1 MWLQANGG
9 TVTSPSHD
17 AMRAEWNG
25 VAPFGAGSRPPSSSL
40 VGHRLVPSKLRPP
53 RLHLRLVPRDRV
65 VAALQDARVPLVL
78 ISAPAGSGKSIS
90 LLQWAA
96 QDDRPVGW
104 VQLDAGDNDPVV
116 FVTYIAA
123 ALDRMIGVDAQVF
136 DLLTVR
142 KPRVREEV
150 IPRIGAALMLAP
162 PFALV
167 LDDGQFVENKECWD
181 HVTTLLGHLPEGA
194 TVALASRC
202 DPPLALARMRAH
214 GALRELR
221 LDALVLDRAETAQ
234 LLDLHGLSDD
244 NETVTALLTATEGWV
259 TGLYLAAL
267 ASHGRDRG
275 EWLGQVRGDQR
286 DIAAFLLDEVFERQ
300 SADLQEFLLKTSILK
315 QLTAPVCAALTGR
328 ADADAVLSTLARD
341 NLFVTA
347 LDDHGEAFRYHHL
360 FAELLESRLERLHAD
375 EVGPLHLK
383 AAEWLD
389 RNGEP
394 AAAVEHW
401 LAAGDVASTVAP
413 VARTYY
419 QYVES
424 GRSESARRLL
434 GLFSEQQLLDYPALA
449 ITAGCLYA
457 GMIGTPEEQARW
469 TSLMRAYRFEDE
481 RPSPD
486 GATSLLSSYTMLMAE
501 LAPDGLTQMRDGF
514 KLCCELETRSGDE
527 WCLSAREGY
536 AGALYLLG
544 ETQRALKAF
553 LRLRRESSLPFDQA
567 GLASFLALIAMD
579 EGRWEEAEKQVSV
592 ATSVEAVLDLDS
604 DPTFSSYVPAQLGY
618 LRLLSHR
625 RDPVTME
632 FARSVDAFAAR
643 MVHRAPWI
651 LLLTD
656 VMLGEVALE
665 QGDLTQARR
674 WSARAAAT
682 VKEYPDA
689 GMLGR
694 RSRALAAAIG
704 ERMYGA
710 PVTPAEQ
717 RVLDLLATHLTEKE
731 IAGRLFLSAATVKT
745 HRRSIYRKLGVNT
758 RGEAVARARGLGLL
772 PR

>member
-1 MWLQANGG
+1 
-9 TVTSPSHD
+9 
-17 AMRAEWNG
+17 
-25 VAPFGAGSRPPSSSL
+25 
-40 VGHRLVPSKLRPP
+40 
-53 RLHLRLVPRDRV
+53 V
-65 VAALQDARVPLVL
+65 VAALRGARVPLVL
-78 ISAPAGSGKSIS
+78 ISAPAGSGKSVS
-90 LLQWAA
+90 LIQWAA

-104 VQLDAGDNDPVV
+104 VQLDAADNDPVV

-123 ALDRMIGVDAQVF
+123 ALDSVIGIDAQVF

-142 KPRVREEV
+142 KPRIREEV

-167 LDDGQFVENKECWD
+167 LDDGQFVENEECWD
-181 HVTTLLGHLPEGA
+181 QVATLLEHLPEGA

-214 GALRELR
+214 GNLCELR

-234 LLDLHGLSDD
+234 LLDLQGLSDD
-244 NETVTALLTATEGWV
+244 DETVTALLAATEGWA

-267 ASHGRDRG
+267 ASHGRDSG

-300 SADLQEFLLKTSILK
+300 SADLQEFLLRTSILK

-328 ADADAVLSTLARD
+328 ADAGAVLSTLARD

-360 FAELLESRLERLHAD
+360 FAELLETRLERLHAD
-375 EVGPLHLK
+375 DVVPLHRK

-401 LAAGDVASTVAP
+401 LAAGDVASTVEP

-419 QYVES
+419 QYVEC
-424 GRSESARRLL
+424 GRSESARRLFD
-434 GLFSEQQLLDYPALA
+434 LFSEQQLLSYPGLA
-449 ITAGCLYA
+449 ITAGWLYA

-469 TSLMRAYRFEDE
+469 TSLMRTYRFEDE
-481 RPSPD
+481 HPSPD
-486 GATSLLSSYTMLMAE
+486 GATSLLSSYTLLMAE

-514 KLCCELETRSGDE
+514 KLCCELETRRADE
-527 WCLSAREGY
+527 WYLMARQGY
-536 AGALYLLG
+536 ARALYLLG
-544 ETQRALKAF
+544 DAQRARKAL
-553 LRLRRESSLPFDQA
+553 LRLRPELSLRIDRTV
-567 GLASFLALIAMD
+567 LAALLALVAMD
-579 EGRWEEAEKQVSV
+579 EGDWDEAETLTRHAASWE
-592 ATSVEAVLDLDS
+592 SSLDFDLD
-604 DPTFSSYVPAQLGY
+604 PGFCMYLETQLAH
-618 LRLLSHR
+618 LRLLSHQG
-625 RDPVTME
+625 DPTTMDV
-632 FARSVDAFAAR
+632 AGRVDAYAGR
-643 MVHRAPWI
+643 MIHRAPW
-651 LLLTD
+651 LLLLAD

-665 QGDLTQARR
+665 QGDLIQARR

-694 RSRALAAAIG
+694 RSRSLVAAIE
-704 ERMYGA
+704 ERMYGES
-710 PVTPAEQ
+710 VTPAEQ
-717 RVLDLLATHLTEKE
+717 RVLDLLPTHLTEKE
-731 IAGRLFLSAATVKT
+731 MAARLYLSTATVKS